1 MTTALILIASGI
13 LIGAGIGVIWRD
25 VQRTRRRA
33 FVLQREAQGTTEPEV
48 EIVIS
53 RNELETA
60 RTQSTARRVAERAAA
75 NGRAKEKIAEGDDES
90 DKGGAEQ
97 AAPDATLPLEQQW
110 RVLNP
115 ILETAIGTVNAVL
128 APVKLAIGPSG
139 EPSWSYKNAG
149 YGAHRRLM
157 LNDESIGWL
166 RLELTSD
173 SRFTA
178 VLRAHKDEV
187 AEVNGSAETA
197 TASLNAAHAS
207 DILSRCLEPAARHA
221 ARAAGGT
228 IDEKQLSETAWKAV
242 EPLVIAA
249 LKATTGA
256 LLQAGARLVPVT
268 TPTWESDLKRHR
280 MMLSVDLEGAD
291 VGRMHIERVAHE
303 IEVAVG
309 VADQRLIELGRRR
322 RIAIEGMT
330 IHALAE
336 VIAACAW
343 PTIARSRE
351 TRRQADH

>member
-25 VQRTRRRA
+25 VKRTRRRA

-53 RNELETA
+53 RNETETPRPQATA
-60 RTQSTARRVAERAAA
+60 RKLLDRLAA
-75 NGRAKEKIAEGDDES
+75 NGHAKDKDAEEPTKNKS
-90 DKGGAEQ
+90 DTTEPS
-97 AAPDATLPLEQQW
+97 APDAGLPLERQW
-110 RVLNP
+110 LVLTP
-115 ILETAIGTVNAVL
+115 ILDTAIGKVNAVL
-128 APVKLAIGPSG
+128 APVKLAIAPSG

-157 LNDESIGWL
+157 LGEESIGWL

-173 SRFTA
+173 GRFTA
-178 VLRAHKDEV
+178 VLKAHKDDI
-187 AEVNGSAETA
+187 AEINGSAETA
-197 TASLNAAHAS
+197 TASLNAAHMG
-207 DILSRCLEPAARHA
+207 DILSRCLEPAARYA
-221 ARAAGGT
+221 AQAAGGT

-249 LKATTGA
+249 LKATNGA
-256 LLQAGARLVPVT
+256 LLQAGGRLVPVT
-268 TPTWESDLKRHR
+268 TPTWQDELKRHR
-280 MMLSVDLEGAD
+280 MTLAVEVESSD

-303 IEVAVG
+303 VEVAVG

-336 VIAACAW
+336 LIASCAW

-351 TRRQADH
+351 TRRQADR

>member
-25 VQRTRRRA
+25 VKRTRRRA

-53 RNELETA
+53 RNETETPRPQA
-60 RTQSTARRVAERAAA
+60 TALKLADRLAF
-75 NGRAKEKIAEGDDES
+75 NGRAKEKDAEEPAGDKS
-90 DKGGAEQ
+90 DAEQ
-97 AAPDATLPLEQQW
+97 SAPDAGLPLERQW
-110 RVLNP
+110 LVLKP
-115 ILETAIGTVNAVL
+115 ILDAAIGKVNAVL
-128 APVKLAIGPSG
+128 APVKLAVAPSG

-157 LNDESIGWL
+157 LGEESIGWL

-173 SRFTA
+173 SRFMA
-178 VLRAHKDEV
+178 VLKAHKDDI
-187 AEVNGSAETA
+187 AEINGSAETA
-197 TASLNAAHAS
+197 TASLNAAHAG
-207 DILSRCLEPAARHA
+207 DILSRCLEPAARYA

-249 LKATTGA
+249 LKATNGA
-256 LLQAGARLVPVT
+256 LLQAGGRLVPVT
-268 TPTWESDLKRHR
+268 TPTWQDESKRHR
-280 MMLSVDLEGAD
+280 MTLSVEVEGSD

-303 IEVAVG
+303 VEVAVG

-336 VIAACAW
+336 LIASCAW
-343 PTIARSRE
+343 PTIARFRE
-351 TRRQADH
+351 TRRQADR